1 MLQSLRYRAID
12 ESTPVGSFILQ
23 VTASDADEADTPHSQ
38 LSYQLE
44 DNYGVFHIRPEQG
57 AWGGSVGRVASPAK
71 CAMCM
76 YMYL

>member
-12 ESTPVGSFILQ
+12 ESTPVGSFIFQ

-57 AWGGSVGRVASPAK
+57 ACGDGAGAMGCAAMGRGV
-71 CAMCM
+71 MRRQ
-76 YMYL
+76 